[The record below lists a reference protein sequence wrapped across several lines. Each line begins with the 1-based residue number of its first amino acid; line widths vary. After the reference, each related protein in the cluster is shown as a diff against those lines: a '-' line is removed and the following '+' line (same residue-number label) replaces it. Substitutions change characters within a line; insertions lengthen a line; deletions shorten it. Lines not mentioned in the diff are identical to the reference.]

1 MSVTLS
7 NSQQGPRAKAELNKR
22 PSSQSSL
29 LLLTPCLDDVPDEL
43 AALSGG
49 TPACNLL
56 EHGEFKIG
64 RSGDYERSKDGSTP
78 PLAFA
83 PGYSLLVLR
92 W

>member
-1 MSVTLS
+1 MM
-7 NSQQGPRAKAELNKR
+7 
-22 PSSQSSL
+22 
-29 LLLTPCLDDVPDEL
+29 PDEL